1 MTRKNK
7 TRMEN
12 ESKFSPAV
20 TVIILFGV
28 ISLLG
33 DAVYEGARSANSQY
47 FNLLKVSATQVGIV
61 FGIGE
66 FVGYAL
72 RLIAGIFSDK
82 TRKYWLFIFLG
93 YGMLVVVPLM
103 GFTMNWNILIVLI
116 LMERIGKAL
125 RNPSK
130 DTIVSAVAQNQVG
143 IGFAFGLQEA
153 LDQIGALVGPLIF
166 TLVFLIAGENE
177 LAQYQLGYKALLI
190 PFVLLMGFLIFAYNK
205 IKKENLIKEVHAK
218 EYREEQLQP
227 TFWIYTAFTF
237 FATLGFLNFS
247 IIGYHLKAEGIF
259 SDGNITL
266 LYGIAMGIDAITA
279 LLFGKIYDNLKSKTG
294 IKTSGLLTLLAIP
307 FLSIILPILALTDSK
322 VLVIIGM
329 VVFGIIMGVH
339 ETIMRSAI
347 ADIVPFYKRG
357 TGYGVFNAAYGLALL
372 GGSSLMGFLY
382 DKGMTGTIIII
393 AIAFEMVAL
402 ILYHKMNKM
411 IK

>member
-1 MTRKNK
+1 MTMK
-7 TRMEN
+7 TKT
-12 ESKFSPAV
+12 KFSPAV
-20 TVIILFGV
+20 TVIILFGL

-66 FVGYAL
+66 FIGYAL
-72 RLIAGIFSDK
+72 RLVAGIFSDK
-82 TRKYWLFIFLG
+82 TKRYWLFIFLG
-93 YGMLVVVPLM
+93 YGMLVAVPLM
-103 GFTMNWNILIVLI
+103 GFTMNWNILIILI

-130 DTIVSAVAQNQVG
+130 DTIISAVAQNQVG
-143 IGFAFGLQEA
+143 VGFAFGLQEA

-166 TLVFLIAGENE
+166 TIVFFIAESNE
-177 LAQYQLGYKALLI
+177 LTQYQLGYKALII
-190 PFVLLMGFLIFAYNK
+190 PFMLLMIFLIFAYKK
-205 IKKENLIKEVHAK
+205 IEKENLIKEIHAK
-218 EYREEQLQP
+218 EYKEEELQP
-227 TFWIYTAFTF
+227 TFWIYTFFTF

-247 IIGYHLKAEGIF
+247 VIGYHLKAEGIF

-266 LYGIAMGIDAITA
+266 LYALAMGIDAITA
-279 LLFGKIYDNLKSKTG
+279 LLFGKIYDNMKLKTG
-294 IKTSGLLTLLAIP
+294 IKTSGLLTLLVIP
-307 FLSIILPILALTDSK
+307 FLSVALPIFTLSNSEG
-322 VLVIIGM
+322 LVIAGM

-357 TGYGVFNAAYGLALL
+357 TGYGVFNTAYGLALL

-382 DKGMTGTIIII
+382 DKDMTSTIIIL
-393 AIAFEMVAL
+393 AILFEMIAL
-402 ILYHKMNKM
+402 LLYYKMNKM
-411 IK
+411 VKINN

>member
-1 MTRKNK
+1 
-7 TRMEN
+7 MEKQ
-12 ESKFSPAV
+12 SKYSPAV

-190 PFVLLMGFLIFAYNK
+190 PFVLLMGFLIFAHNK

-307 FLSIILPILALTDSK
+307 FLSIILPIFALTDSK
-322 VLVIIGM
+322 VLVFIGM

>member
-1 MTRKNK
+1 
-7 TRMEN
+7 MEKQ
-12 ESKFSPAV
+12 SKYSPAV

-190 PFVLLMGFLIFAYNK
+190 PFVLLMGFLIFAHNK

-307 FLSIILPILALTDSK
+307 FLSIILPIFTLTDSK

-329 VVFGIIMGVH
+329 IVFGIIMGVH

-402 ILYHKMNKM
+402 MLYYKMNKM

>member
-1 MTRKNK
+1 
-7 TRMEN
+7 MEKQ
-12 ESKFSPAV
+12 SKYSPAV

-190 PFVLLMGFLIFAYNK
+190 PFVLLMGFLIFAHNK

-307 FLSIILPILALTDSK
+307 FLSIILPIFALTDSK
-322 VLVIIGM
+322 VLVFIGM

-402 ILYHKMNKM
+402 ILYHKMDKM

>member
-1 MTRKNK
+1 MK
-7 TRMEN
+7 TKT
-12 ESKFSPAV
+12 KFSPAV
-20 TVIILFGV
+20 TVIILFGL

-66 FVGYAL
+66 FIGYAL
-72 RLIAGIFSDK
+72 RLVAGIFSDK
-82 TRKYWLFIFLG
+82 TKRYWLFIFLG
-93 YGMLVVVPLM
+93 YGMLVAVPLM
-103 GFTMNWNILIVLI
+103 GFTMNWNILIILI

-130 DTIVSAVAQNQVG
+130 DTIISAVAQNQVG
-143 IGFAFGLQEA
+143 VGFAFGLQEA

-166 TLVFLIAGENE
+166 TIVFFIAESNE
-177 LAQYQLGYKALLI
+177 LTQYQLGYKALII
-190 PFVLLMGFLIFAYNK
+190 PFMLLMIFLIFAYKK
-205 IKKENLIKEVHAK
+205 IEKENLIKEIHAK
-218 EYREEQLQP
+218 EYKEEELQP
-227 TFWIYTAFTF
+227 TFWIYTFFTF

-247 IIGYHLKAEGIF
+247 VIGYHLKAEGIF

-266 LYGIAMGIDAITA
+266 LYALAMGIDAITA
-279 LLFGKIYDNLKSKTG
+279 LLFGKIYDNMKLKTG
-294 IKTSGLLTLLAIP
+294 IKTSGLLTLLVIP
-307 FLSIILPILALTDSK
+307 FLSVALPIFTLSNSEG
-322 VLVIIGM
+322 LVIAGM

-357 TGYGVFNAAYGLALL
+357 TGYGVFNTAYGLALL

-382 DKGMTGTIIII
+382 DKDMTSTIIIL
-393 AIAFEMVAL
+393 AILFEMIAL
-402 ILYHKMNKM
+402 LLYYKMNKM
-411 IK
+411 VKINN

>member
-1 MTRKNK
+1 
-7 TRMEN
+7 MEKQ
-12 ESKFSPAV
+12 SKYSPAV
-20 TVIILFGV
+20 TVIILFGI

-47 FNLLKVSATQVGIV
+47 FNLLNVSATQVGIV

-66 FVGYAL
+66 FIGYAL

-82 TRKYWLFIFLG
+82 TRRYWLFMFLG
-93 YGMLVVVPLM
+93 YGMLIAVPLM

-116 LMERIGKAL
+116 LMERIGKAI

-143 IGFAFGLQEA
+143 VGFAFGLQEA

-166 TLVFLIAGENE
+166 TLVFLVAGENE
-177 LAQYQLGYKALLI
+177 ISQYQLGYKTLFI
-190 PFVLLMGFLIFAYNK
+190 PFILLMGFLIFSYNK
-205 IKKENLIKEVHAK
+205 IKKENLIKEVHVNDFI
-218 EYREEQLQP
+218 EEQLQP

-247 IIGYHLKAEGIF
+247 IIGYHLKDTGIF

-266 LYGIAMGIDAITA
+266 LYGIAMGIDALTA

-307 FLSIILPILALTDSK
+307 FLSVILPIFALTDSK

-347 ADIVPFYKRG
+347 ADITPFNKRG

-372 GGSSLMGFLY
+372 GGSSIMGFLY
-382 DKGMTGTIIII
+382 DKGMTGAIIII
-393 AIAFEMVAL
+393 AIVFEMVAL
-402 ILYHKMNKM
+402 MLYYKMNKM